1 MNTHA
6 TIEDCRVCNGEELLG
21 NGVFF
26 GADLR
31 IYNEDPRPAEIE
43 LRESLGAAVEDD

>member
-6 TIEDCRVCNGEELLG
+6 TIEVLPFICNCEVNTSITIEELLG

-26 GADLR
+26 GAAPGISD
-31 IYNEDPRPAEIE
+31 
-43 LRESLGAAVEDD
+43 S